1 MKAKNKNAK
10 NAPAPAP
17 AAIAAAA
24 AAKGDKP
31 KGGPAWDAN
40 FTDAD
45 RAMVAKAV
53 DAVLGVDNAERSAAA
68 AFGECYSANLH
79 GKAGFS
85 DFGRWA
91 TAAGEAAGLPEKARS
106 SVYRLVNAGV
116 ALAMG
121 KAAGEDFSDIPSPT
135 LAAILGT
142 ARKEASD
149 PAGVP
154 AHVRTAARV
163 FRAAKGRGLT
173 AKQAEAEATGKSS
186 ATSGKPEAT
195 REGRAKSL
203 VAATMRLTDSWSERE
218 TALADALAEIKRLRK
233 VANA

>member
-10 NAPAPAP
+10 NAPAPA
-17 AAIAAAA
+17 AIAAAA
-24 AAKGDKP
+24 AGKADKP
-31 KGGPAWDAN
+31 KGGPAWDSN
-40 FTDAD
+40 FTEAD
-45 RAMVAKAV
+45 RALVAKAV
-53 DAVLGVDNAERSAAA
+53 DAVLGVDSAERSAAA
-68 AFGECYSANLH
+68 AFGDCYTANLH

-121 KAAGEDFSDIPSPT
+121 KAAGEDLSDIPSPT

-163 FRAAKGRGLT
+163 YRSAKGRGLT
-173 AKQAEAEATGKSS
+173 AKAAEAEATGKASS
-186 ATSGKPEAT
+186 TSAKPEN
-195 REGRAKSL
+195 REDRAKAVVSA
-203 VAATMRLTDSWSERE
+203 VMRLSDSWTERE
-218 TALADALAEIKRLRK
+218 NALADALAEIKRLRK